1 MGRIRK
7 DYMVSEKNLEHIEE
21 IKEKNDFKYSSE
33 ALDLIIREHRENEKM
48 SIKMLKEYLANEI
61 SEALKGEFKM
71 LMKVNKF
78 TDKNIQVLIE
88 MLNGMFIKEEYG
100 KIITTNEEV
109 CKALTIAENTVEERI
124 NKIIRK
130 QIDYIN

>member
-7 DYMVSEKNLEHIEE
+7 DYMVSEKNLEYIEE

-48 SIKMLKEYLANEI
+48 SIKMLREYLANEI
-61 SEALKGEFKM
+61 SEALKDEFKM
-71 LMKVNKF
+71 LIKVNKF
-78 TDKNIQVLIE
+78 TDKNTQVIIE

-100 KIITTNEEV
+100 KIITTNEEI
-109 CKALTIAENTVEERI
+109 CKALTIAENTIEERI
-124 NKIIRK
+124 NKNYKKGNRL
-130 QIDYIN
+130 Y

>member
-1 MGRIRK
+1 MARK
-7 DYMVSEKNLEHIEE
+7 KKDFMFSEKNLEYIEE
-21 IKEKNDFKYSSE
+21 VKEKNDFKYSSE

-48 SIKMLKEYLANEI
+48 SIKMLREYLANEI

-124 NKIIRK
+124 NKNYKKANRL
-130 QIDYIN
+130 Y

>member
-1 MGRIRK
+1 MARK
-7 DYMVSEKNLEHIEE
+7 KKDFMFSEKNLEYIGEV
-21 IKEKNDFKYSSE
+21 KEKNDFKYSSE

-48 SIKMLKEYLANEI
+48 SIKMLREYLANEI
-61 SEALKGEFKM
+61 SEALKDEFKM

-124 NKIIRK
+124 NKNYKKGNRL
-130 QIDYIN
+130 Y

>member
-1 MGRIRK
+1 MARK
-7 DYMVSEKNLEHIEE
+7 KKDFMFSEKNLEYIEE

-48 SIKMLKEYLANEI
+48 SIKILREYLSHEI
-61 SEALKGEFKM
+61 SEALKDEFKM

-78 TDKNIQVLIE
+78 TDKNTQVIIE

-100 KIITTNEEV
+100 KIITTNEDV

-124 NKIIRK
+124 NKNYKKGNRL
-130 QIDYIN
+130 Y

>member
-1 MGRIRK
+1 MARK
-7 DYMVSEKNLEHIEE
+7 KKDFMFSEKNLEYIEE
-21 IKEKNDFKYSSE
+21 VKEKNDFKYSSE

-48 SIKMLKEYLANEI
+48 SIKMLREYLVNEI

-124 NKIIRK
+124 NKNYKKANRL
-130 QIDYIN
+130 Y

>member
-7 DYMVSEKNLEHIEE
+7 DYMVSEKNLEYIEE

-48 SIKMLKEYLANEI
+48 SIKMLREYLANEI
-61 SEALKGEFKM
+61 SEALKDEFKM
-71 LMKVNKF
+71 LMKINKF
-78 TDKNIQVLIE
+78 TDKNTQVIIE

-109 CKALTIAENTVEERI
+109 CKALTIAENTIEERI
-124 NKIIRK
+124 NKNYKKGNRL
-130 QIDYIN
+130 Y

>member
-7 DYMVSEKNLEHIEE
+7 DYMVSEKNLEYIEE
-21 IKEKNDFKYSSE
+21 VKEKNDFKYSSE

-48 SIKMLKEYLANEI
+48 SIKMLREYLANEI

-78 TDKNIQVLIE
+78 TDKNTQVIIE

-124 NKIIRK
+124 NKNYKKGNRL
-130 QIDYIN
+130 Y

>member
-7 DYMVSEKNLEHIEE
+7 DYMVSEKNLEYIEE
-21 IKEKNDFKYSSE
+21 VKEKNDFKYSSE

-48 SIKMLKEYLANEI
+48 SIKMLREYLANEI

-78 TDKNIQVLIE
+78 TDKNTQVIIE

-109 CKALTIAENTVEERI
+109 CKAFTIAENTVEERI
-124 NKIIRK
+124 NKNYKKANRL
-130 QIDYIN
+130 Y

>member
-1 MGRIRK
+1 MARK
-7 DYMVSEKNLEHIEE
+7 KKDFMFSEKNLEYIEE
-21 IKEKNDFKYSSE
+21 VKEKNDFKYSSE

-48 SIKMLKEYLANEI
+48 SIKMLREYLANEI

-78 TDKNIQVLIE
+78 TDKNTQVIIE

-109 CKALTIAENTVEERI
+109 CKALTIAENTIEERI
-124 NKIIRK
+124 NKNYKRGNRL
-130 QIDYIN
+130 Y

>member
-1 MGRIRK
+1 MF
-7 DYMVSEKNLEHIEE
+7 SEKNLEYIEE
-21 IKEKNDFKYSSE
+21 VKEKNDFKYSSE

-48 SIKMLKEYLANEI
+48 SIKMLREYLANEI
-61 SEALKGEFKM
+61 SEALKDEFKM

-124 NKIIRK
+124 NKNYKKGNRL
-130 QIDYIN
+130 Y

>member
-1 MGRIRK
+1 MARK
-7 DYMVSEKNLEHIEE
+7 KKDFMFSEKNLEYIEE

-48 SIKMLKEYLANEI
+48 SIKMLREYLANEI
-61 SEALKGEFKM
+61 SEALKDEFKM

-78 TDKNIQVLIE
+78 TDKNTQVIIE

-109 CKALTIAENTVEERI
+109 CKALTIAENTIDERI
-124 NKIIRK
+124 NKNYKKGNRL
-130 QIDYIN
+130 Y

>member
-7 DYMVSEKNLEHIEE
+7 DYMVSEKNLEYIEE

-48 SIKMLKEYLANEI
+48 SIKMLREYLAHEI
-61 SEALKGEFKM
+61 SEALKDEFKM

-78 TDKNIQVLIE
+78 TDKNTQVIIE

-109 CKALTIAENTVEERI
+109 CKALTIAENTIEERI
-124 NKIIRK
+124 NKNYKKGNRL
-130 QIDYIN
+130 Y

>member
-7 DYMVSEKNLEHIEE
+7 DYMVSEKNLEYIEE
-21 IKEKNDFKYSSE
+21 VKEKNDFKYSSE

-48 SIKMLKEYLANEI
+48 SIKMLREYLANEI

-78 TDKNIQVLIE
+78 TDKNTQVIIE

-109 CKALTIAENTVEERI
+109 CKALTIAENNVEERI
-124 NKIIRK
+124 NKNYKKANRL
-130 QIDYIN
+130 Y

>member
-7 DYMVSEKNLEHIEE
+7 DYMVSEKNLEYIEE
-21 IKEKNDFKYSSE
+21 VKEKNDFKYSSE

-48 SIKMLKEYLANEI
+48 SIKMLREYLANEI
-61 SEALKGEFKM
+61 SEALKDEFKM

-124 NKIIRK
+124 NKNYKKANRL
-130 QIDYIN
+130 Y

>member
-1 MGRIRK
+1 MGRLRK
-7 DYMVSEKNLEHIEE
+7 DDMVSEKNLEHIEE

-88 MLNGMFIKEEYG
+88 MLNCMFIK
-100 KIITTNEEV
+100 
-109 CKALTIAENTVEERI
+109 
-124 NKIIRK
+124 NKGW
-130 QIDYIN
+130 

>member
-7 DYMVSEKNLEHIEE
+7 DYMVSEKNLEYIEE
-21 IKEKNDFKYSSE
+21 VKEKNYFKYSSE
-33 ALDLIIREHRENEKM
+33 ALELIIREHRENEKM
-48 SIKMLKEYLANEI
+48 SIKMLREYLANEI
-61 SEALKGEFKM
+61 SEALKDEFKM

-78 TDKNIQVLIE
+78 TDKNTQVIIE

-124 NKIIRK
+124 NKNYKKANRL
-130 QIDYIN
+130 Y

>member
-7 DYMVSEKNLEHIEE
+7 DYMVSEKNLEYIEE

-33 ALDLIIREHRENEKM
+33 ALDLIIREHRENEKI
-48 SIKMLKEYLANEI
+48 SNKMLREYLANEI
-61 SEALKGEFKM
+61 SEALKDEFKM

-78 TDKNIQVLIE
+78 TDKNTQVIIE

-124 NKIIRK
+124 SKNYEKGNRL
-130 QIDYIN
+130 Y

>member
-7 DYMVSEKNLEHIEE
+7 DYMVSEKNLEYIEE
-21 IKEKNDFKYSSE
+21 VKEKNYFKYSSE
-33 ALDLIIREHRENEKM
+33 ALELIIREHRENEKM
-48 SIKMLKEYLANEI
+48 SIKMLREYLANEI
-61 SEALKGEFKM
+61 SEALKDEFKM

-78 TDKNIQVLIE
+78 TDKNTQVIIE

-124 NKIIRK
+124 NKNYKKGNRL
-130 QIDYIN
+130 Y

>member
-7 DYMVSEKNLEHIEE
+7 DYMVSEKNLEYIEE

-48 SIKMLKEYLANEI
+48 SIKMLREYLANEI
-61 SEALKGEFKM
+61 SEALKDEFKM
-71 LMKVNKF
+71 LIKVNKF
-78 TDKNIQVLIE
+78 TDKNTQVIIE

-109 CKALTIAENTVEERI
+109 CKALTIAENTIEERI
-124 NKIIRK
+124 NKNYKKGNRL
-130 QIDYIN
+130 Y

>member
-7 DYMVSEKNLEHIEE
+7 DYMVSEKNLEYIEE
-21 IKEKNDFKYSSE
+21 VKEKNDFKYSSE

-48 SIKMLKEYLANEI
+48 SIKMLREYLANEI

-78 TDKNIQVLIE
+78 TDKNTQVIIE

-109 CKALTIAENTVEERI
+109 CKALTIAENTVEERV
-124 NKIIRK
+124 NKNYKKANRL
-130 QIDYIN
+130 Y

>member
-7 DYMVSEKNLEHIEE
+7 DYMVSEKNLEYIEE
-21 IKEKNDFKYSSE
+21 VKEKNDFKYSSE

-48 SIKMLKEYLANEI
+48 SIKMLREYLANEI
-61 SEALKGEFKM
+61 SEALKDEFKM

-124 NKIIRK
+124 NKNYKKGNRL
-130 QIDYIN
+130 Y

>member
-7 DYMVSEKNLEHIEE
+7 DYMVSEKNLEYIEE

-48 SIKMLKEYLANEI
+48 SIKMLREYLANEI
-61 SEALKGEFKM
+61 SEALKDEFKM

-78 TDKNIQVLIE
+78 TDKNTQVIIE

-109 CKALTIAENTVEERI
+109 CKALTIAENTIEERI
-124 NKIIRK
+124 NKNYK
-130 QIDYIN
+130 

>member
-1 MGRIRK
+1 MARK
-7 DYMVSEKNLEHIEE
+7 KKDFMFSEKNLEYIEE

-48 SIKMLKEYLANEI
+48 SNKMLREYLANEI
-61 SEALKGEFKM
+61 SEALKDEFKM

-78 TDKNIQVLIE
+78 TDKNTQVIIE

-124 NKIIRK
+124 SKNYKKGNRL
-130 QIDYIN
+130 Y

>member
-7 DYMVSEKNLEHIEE
+7 DYMVSEKNLEYIEE
-21 IKEKNDFKYSSE
+21 VKEKNDFKYSSE

-48 SIKMLKEYLANEI
+48 SIKTLREYLANEI

-78 TDKNIQVLIE
+78 TDKNTQVIIE

-124 NKIIRK
+124 NKNYKKANRL
-130 QIDYIN
+130 Y

>member
-7 DYMVSEKNLEHIEE
+7 DYMVSEKNLEYIEE
-21 IKEKNDFKYSSE
+21 VKEKNYFKYSSE
-33 ALDLIIREHRENEKM
+33 ALELIIREHRENEKM
-48 SIKMLKEYLANEI
+48 SIKMLREYLANEI
-61 SEALKGEFKM
+61 SEALKDEFKM

-78 TDKNIQVLIE
+78 TDKNTQVIIE

-124 NKIIRK
+124 NKNYKKANRL
-130 QIDYIN
+130 

>member
-7 DYMVSEKNLEHIEE
+7 DYMVSEKNLEYIEE
-21 IKEKNDFKYSSE
+21 VKEKNDFKYSSE

-48 SIKMLKEYLANEI
+48 SIKMLREYLANEI
-61 SEALKGEFKM
+61 SEALKDEFKM

-78 TDKNIQVLIE
+78 TDKNTQVIIE

-124 NKIIRK
+124 NKNYKKGNRL
-130 QIDYIN
+130 Y

>member
-1 MGRIRK
+1 MARK
-7 DYMVSEKNLEHIEE
+7 KKDFMFSEKNLEYIEE
-21 IKEKNDFKYSSE
+21 VKEKNDFKYSSE

-48 SIKMLKEYLANEI
+48 SIKMLREYLANEI
-61 SEALKGEFKM
+61 SEALKSEFKM

-124 NKIIRK
+124 NKNYKKANRL
-130 QIDYIN
+130 Y

>member
-7 DYMVSEKNLEHIEE
+7 DYMVSEKNLEYIEE

-48 SIKMLKEYLANEI
+48 SIKMLREYLANEI
-61 SEALKGEFKM
+61 SEALKDEFKM

-78 TDKNIQVLIE
+78 TDKNTQVIIE

-109 CKALTIAENTVEERI
+109 CKALTIAENTIEERI
-124 NKIIRK
+124 NKNYKKGNRL
-130 QIDYIN
+130 Y

>member
-1 MGRIRK
+1 MARK
-7 DYMVSEKNLEHIEE
+7 KKDFMFSEKNLEYIEE
-21 IKEKNDFKYSSE
+21 VKEKNDFKYSSE

-48 SIKMLKEYLANEI
+48 SIKMLREYLASEV

-124 NKIIRK
+124 NKNYKKGNRL
-130 QIDYIN
+130 Y

>member
-124 NKIIRK
+124 NKNYKKANRL
-130 QIDYIN
+130 Y

>member
-1 MGRIRK
+1 MVRK
-7 DYMVSEKNLEHIEE
+7 KKDFMFSEKNLEYIEE
-21 IKEKNDFKYSSE
+21 VKEKNDFKYSSE

-48 SIKMLKEYLANEI
+48 SIKMLREYLANEI
-61 SEALKGEFKM
+61 SEVLKDEFKM

-124 NKIIRK
+124 NKNYKKGNRL
-130 QIDYIN
+130 Y

>member
-1 MGRIRK
+1 MARK
-7 DYMVSEKNLEHIEE
+7 KKDFMFSEKNLEYIEE
-21 IKEKNDFKYSSE
+21 VKEKNDFKYSSE

-48 SIKMLKEYLANEI
+48 SIKMLREYLANEI
-61 SEALKGEFKM
+61 SEALKDEFKM

-78 TDKNIQVLIE
+78 TDKNTQVIIE

-124 NKIIRK
+124 NKNYKKGNRL
-130 QIDYIN
+130 Y

>member
-1 MGRIRK
+1 MARK
-7 DYMVSEKNLEHIEE
+7 KKDFMFSEKNLEYIEE
-21 IKEKNDFKYSSE
+21 VKEKNDFKYSSE

-48 SIKMLKEYLANEI
+48 SIKMLREYLANEI
-61 SEALKGEFKM
+61 SEALKDEFKM

-124 NKIIRK
+124 NKNYKKGNRL
-130 QIDYIN
+130 Y

>member
-1 MGRIRK
+1 MARK
-7 DYMVSEKNLEHIEE
+7 KKDFMFSEKNLEYIEE

-48 SIKMLKEYLANEI
+48 SIKMLREYLANEI

-78 TDKNIQVLIE
+78 TDKNTQVIIE

-109 CKALTIAENTVEERI
+109 CKALTIAENTIEERI
-124 NKIIRK
+124 NKNYKKGNRL
-130 QIDYIN
+130 Y

>member
-1 MGRIRK
+1 MVRK
-7 DYMVSEKNLEHIEE
+7 KKDFMFSEKNLEYIEE
-21 IKEKNDFKYSSE
+21 VKEKNDFKYSSE

-48 SIKMLKEYLANEI
+48 SIKMLREYLANEI
-61 SEALKGEFKM
+61 SEVLKDEFKM
-71 LMKVNKF
+71 LMKVKKF

-124 NKIIRK
+124 NKNYKKGNRL
-130 QIDYIN
+130 Y